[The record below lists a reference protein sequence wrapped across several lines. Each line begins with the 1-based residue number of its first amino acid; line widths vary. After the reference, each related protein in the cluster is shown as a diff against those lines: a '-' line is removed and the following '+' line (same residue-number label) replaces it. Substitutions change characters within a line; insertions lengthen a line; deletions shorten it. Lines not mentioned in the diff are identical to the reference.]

1 MTISAH
7 ALSPRRRLA
16 LAAAATLALALPPA
30 WAQSGTGSSGAAAGS
45 GSSSGAAANRGSAQ
59 GSLAR
64 EDSRMLADLAQGN
77 MAEIETGRLA
87 LDKSQ
92 NEQVR
97 KFAQQMIDDH
107 GSALKELQTLA
118 QSKGMS
124 LPDGPDVKHKTVAT
138 ALRVLSGDTF
148 DRQYLSRAGVNDHQD
163 TLKLLQKIQTEGRD
177 PDVKA
182 LATKMIPTV
191 QHHLDMARQEAGR
204 LTQGNKQ
211 SDSSGTRSGGSSGTA
226 TPTR

>member
-1 MTISAH
+1 MNLSAQ

-16 LAAAATLALALPPA
+16 LAVAATLALALPPA
-30 WAQSGTGSSGAAAGS
+30 WAQSGTGSSGT
-45 GSSSGAAANRGSAQ
+45 AANRGSAQ

-92 NEQVR
+92 NDQVK

-148 DRQYLSRAGVNDHQD
+148 DRQYISRAGVNDHQD
-163 TLKLLQKIQTEGRD
+163 TLKLLQKIQKEGRD

-182 LATKMIPTV
+182 LASKMIPTV
-191 QHHLDMARQEAGR
+191 QHHLEMAQQMAGR
-204 LTQGNKQ
+204 TTQGSKQ
-211 SDSSGTRSGGSSGTA
+211 SDSAGARSGGSSGTA